1 MDTNQKPQYIVQ
13 KIALAAVLALP
24 FGIAMA
30 DGAPAMPAPGGYGS
44 HGGAAAP
51 GADAPLPP
59 AIDGRMGMGPGFRG
73 PGMQGG
79 PGMPGRGPRGAD
91 GERGHPGHPGHPP
104 GPGHFGPPPGG
115 PGMPPPFLH
124 GLNLTDAQQ
133 DKVFAIVHGQA
144 PAIREQ
150 ERALRKAREALHAL
164 ATAAQ
169 YDDAKA
175 AAQAQA
181 AAQAMANLEL
191 SRVRM
196 EQKVLA
202 VLTAEQRKQVGERLA
217 AMAQRGPRS

>member
-1 MDTNQKPQYIVQ
+1 METSPKPQHIVQ
-13 KIALAAVLALP
+13 KIVLAAVLALP
-24 FGIAMA
+24 FGIATA
-30 DGAPAMPAPGGYGS
+30 DDAPAMPAPGG
-44 HGGAAAP
+44 HGGAPALN
-51 GADAPLPP
+51 ADAPLPP
-59 AIDGRMGMGPGFRG
+59 RIDGGMGMGPGFCG

-91 GERGHPGHPGHPP
+91 GERGLPGHPGHPGHRP

-124 GLNLTDAQQ
+124 GLHLTETQQ
-133 DKVFAIVHGQA
+133 DKVFAIMHGQA
-144 PAIREQ
+144 PYVREQ
-150 ERALRKAREALHAL
+150 DRALRKAREALHAL

-191 SRVRM
+191 SRARM